1 MAYERNRVTPWE
13 VPLNPMDDLDSADAV
28 LRMSATKLV
37 WRFVVNR
44 MNLIDLAA
52 IAPCVTVTL

>member
-1 MAYERNRVTPWE
+1 
-13 VPLNPMDDLDSADAV
+13 MDDLDSADAV